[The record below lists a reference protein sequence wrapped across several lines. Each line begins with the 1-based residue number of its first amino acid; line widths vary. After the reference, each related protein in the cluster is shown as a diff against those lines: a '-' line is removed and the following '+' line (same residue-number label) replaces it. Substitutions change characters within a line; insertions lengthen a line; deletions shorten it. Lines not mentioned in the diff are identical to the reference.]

1 MADNEPTA
9 PLPGA
14 RPGFVQRNLR
24 GLQESIRHGVDVAT
38 SGVGKAYDGMVA
50 DGRASMQKATADAGI
65 TPEMQA
71 RTARNNSVYSD
82 GLAAMGEGAAGVPKE
97 PVAGKTAPGAVEF
110 FKSTPPPT
118 AADKQKSD
126 AKLAAMLRKRGDMAP

>member
-9 PLPGA
+9 QLPTA

-38 SGVGKAYDGMVA
+38 SSVGKAYDGMAA
-50 DGRASMQKATADAGI
+50 DGRASIQKATVDAGI

-71 RTARNNSVYSD
+71 RTARNNSVYSE
-82 GLAAMGEGAAGVPKE
+82 GMHAMGEGGAGTPKE
-97 PVAGKTAPGAVEF
+97 PAAGKTSGTVEF
-110 FKSTPPPT
+110 FKSTPPT
-118 AADKQKSD
+118 AAEKQSRD
-126 AKLAAMLRKRGDMAP
+126 AKLAAMLRKRGDIAP

>member
-9 PLPGA
+9 PPPPTA
-14 RPGFVQRNLR
+14 PGFVRRNLQ
-24 GLQESIRHGVDVAT
+24 GLQQSIRHGVDVAA

-50 DGRASMQKATADAGI
+50 DGRASIQKATADAGI

-82 GLAAMGEGAAGVPKE
+82 GMAAMGEGAATTQKE
-97 PVAGKTAPGAVEF
+97 PAAGKAASGVQF
-110 FKSTPPPT
+110 FKAAPPPT

-126 AKLAAMLRKRGDMAP
+126 AKLAAMLRKRGDIAP